1 MQAGAGATLLALNG
15 VPKADAIAF
24 SVAAQALVVVTGAAV
39 ILLVAAWQIL
49 LRVRLRRVPVQPA
62 PAAAR

>member
-1 MQAGAGATLLALNG
+1 

-39 ILLVAAWQIL
+39 ILLVAAWQIA
-49 LRVRLRRVPVQPA
+49 LRFRLRRVPVQPA
-62 PAAAR
+62 PAPVR

>member
-1 MQAGAGATLLALNG
+1 MSG

-39 ILLVAAWQIL
+39 ILLLAAWQL
-49 LRVRLRRVPVQPA
+49 ALRVRPRVLR
-62 PAAAR
+62 PAAAPAR

>member
-24 SVAAQALVVVTGAAV
+24 SVAAQAVVVVTGAAV
-39 ILLVAAWQIL
+39 ILLVTAWQIL
-49 LRVRLRRVPVQPA
+49 LRFRLRRQPVV
-62 PAAAR
+62 PAAAAVR